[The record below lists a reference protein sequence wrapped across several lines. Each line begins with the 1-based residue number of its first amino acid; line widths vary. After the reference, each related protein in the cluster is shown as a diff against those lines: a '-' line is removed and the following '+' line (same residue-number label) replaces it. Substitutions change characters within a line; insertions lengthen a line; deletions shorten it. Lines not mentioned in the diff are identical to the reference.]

1 MLKPWGKQQHIRVF
15 GLENVAL
22 HESGLF
28 AVKHAMDKDLPV
40 VIHSLPRRT
49 VIMATERI
57 FQNPIAAY
65 VLRSA
70 GVVPLYVALREKPS
84 PMPPID
90 VKAFRTFYE
99 TLESGWWVAY
109 TPEATQVPN
118 AIGKT
123 IFPQMLMKAAARG
136 HLTYIVGISY
146 GGCIDVRIEQYD
158 ARHKPKEQ
166 VVSDIKERFARL
178 SGLENAVNLSRQK

>member
-1 MLKPWGKQQHIRVF
+1 MRQHIKVF

-22 HESGLF
+22 QESGLF
-28 AVKHAMDKDLPV
+28 AVKHARDKDLPV
-40 VIHSLPRRT
+40 VMHSLPRRT

-57 FQNPIAAY
+57 FQNPITAY
-65 VLRSA
+65 VLRSV

-84 PMPPID
+84 PLPTTD

-99 TLESGWWVAY
+99 TLESGGWVAY
-109 TPEATQVPN
+109 APEATQVPN

-123 IFPQMLMKAAARG
+123 IFPQMLMKAAANG
-136 HLTYIVGISY
+136 HPTYLIGIRY

-158 ARHKPKEQ
+158 ARHKPREQ
-166 VVSDIKERFARL
+166 VISDIKEGFARL
-178 SGLENAVNLSRQK
+178 SGLENAVNLSRQR